1 MLTCGPSL
9 ASTTSCA
16 VSTESSPYYESA
28 QEMMQFADIIEDR
41 TALMPLPSSHDDNR
55 SLFAGLDLSDLDSPD
70 FKEDS
75 VREEIVK
82 PLLAKL
88 GYTASGKYR
97 IQRSKKL
104 QHPFVKTASGK

>member
-1 MLTCGPSL
+1 
-9 ASTTSCA
+9 
-16 VSTESSPYYESA
+16 
-28 QEMMQFADIIEDR
+28 MMQFADIMDFRI
-41 TALMPLPSSHDDNR
+41 APMPPPSSHDENR
-55 SLFAGLDLSDLDSPD
+55 ALFAGLDLSDLDSPE
-70 FKEDS
+70 FKEVS

-104 QHPFVKTASGK
+104 QHPFVKTASGKREINIYPDYLLSVRGKYAWVLDA